1 MLPCC
6 LALSY
11 ENNLEPVRLRSKEKR
26 LRARPRMQPI
36 NEAPGV
42 LVIELQCT
50 HRYSPR
56 HVSHR
61 TKHRDLCCI
70 VMHQSRINLCEKQA
84 RCIQPT
90 TTVRISK
97 QASKQMATNSAL
109 GACCCLL
116 REIVFGQ
123 RSSDRARAPRR
134 PSAAIRRCLES
145 VRSIRTT
152 AARAVTTP
160 VAPSEQF
167 ASR

>member
-70 VMHQSRINLCEKQA
+70 VMHQSRINLCGKQA

-123 RSSDRARAPRR
+123 RSSDRARARLEGHQLQFD
-134 PSAAIRRCLES
+134 AASKVC
-145 VRSIRTT
+145 VRSALR
-152 AARAVTTP
+152 RR
-160 VAPSEQF
+160 EL
-167 ASR
+167 SRLR